1 MRLYVLYAR
10 PLGAAYAV
18 QRTDLVEDHVLCF
31 LRGNRH
37 ISASKAQPVR
47 IARMCS
53 DNHTVPGGKMHGAA
67 YHRGIASMP
76 AAGDIRRCHQREKLL
91 VGAIGVGPKP
101 LPQISVKI
109 HKNIHPI
116 YTPPWFCKAPLC
128 PAHRRA
134 GPPPGRRPGPGSR
147 TLPPVARLG
156 AR

>member
-37 ISASKAQPVR
+37 ISATKAQPIR

-76 AAGDIRRCHQREKLL
+76 AAGPDPDRARSLRSPSQVRDW
-91 VGAIGVGPKP
+91 AI
-101 LPQISVKI
+101 I
-109 HKNIHPI
+109 
-116 YTPPWFCKAPLC
+116 
-128 PAHRRA
+128 PAHLRWADRESVV
-134 GPPPGRRPGPGSR
+134 PP
-147 TLPPVARLG
+147 LG
-156 AR
+156 LAV